1 MSRVATRLKF
11 IEPQLASPVDQPPQ
25 GKHWIHEIKYDGY
38 RCQVLLEHGKARVFT
53 RNAYDWTDR
62 YPSIVRAAAKLRC
75 QSAIIDGEAI
85 VQDGNGNSDF
95 EGLSVA
101 MRRQPQNVILYAFDL
116 LHLDGKD
123 LRLQTLSERR
133 AQLERL
139 VIADSESRI
148 QFSEQFDGDGKALF
162 DACAERGLEGIVS
175 KHSMSRY
182 QSGRSRT
189 WLKTKCFTET
199 QFVVIGMDYERKTGA
214 PIALL
219 GRHDSDGFI
228 YAGWAFIALDGDE
241 RREFLAEVERLTG
254 AWAAFKSL
262 RQSNTSW

>member
-1 MSRVATRLKF
+1 MWTFRGLNMRQIDPRRNTFFVDRDDCNIMATALVA
-11 IEPQLASPVDQPPQ
+11 D
-25 GKHWIHEIKYDGY
+25 
-38 RCQVLLEHGKARVFT
+38 
-53 RNAYDWTDR
+53 
-62 YPSIVRAAAKLRC
+62 
-75 QSAIIDGEAI
+75 
-85 VQDGNGNSDF
+85 DGN
-95 EGLSVA
+95 
-101 MRRQPQNVILYAFDL
+101 
-116 LHLDGKD
+116 
-123 LRLQTLSERR
+123 
-133 AQLERL
+133 
-139 VIADSESRI
+139 RI
-148 QFSEQFDGDGKALF
+148 QFSEPFDGDAKTLF
-162 DACAERGLEGIVS
+162 SACAERGLEGIVS

-228 YAGWAFIALDGDE
+228 CAGWAFVALDGDE

-262 RQSNTSW
+262 RQSNTSWCEPMLVKHLAGSKTVRHATV